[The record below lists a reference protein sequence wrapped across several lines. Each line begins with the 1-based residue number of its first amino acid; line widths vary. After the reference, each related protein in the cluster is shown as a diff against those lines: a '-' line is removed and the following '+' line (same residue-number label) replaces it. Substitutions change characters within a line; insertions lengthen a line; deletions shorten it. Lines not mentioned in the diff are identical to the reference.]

1 MGYKILKGA
10 MVGILFGVCG
20 GILLTSV
27 LHIAGGGSVRDVVS
41 LFREGNMK
49 MLFAGQK
56 MSDED
61 LAELEAVFG
70 DAGMAR
76 ICAGGTETADGLSE
90 MYGNTDNFAGEYR
103 NADNL
108 DEVYNRVDG
117 YDASGNADGMYADV
131 YEDAIR
137 SPEDVIVR
145 FHVRANSD
153 SEEDLALK
161 YEVRDAVLAEL
172 ADGLKTVEDD
182 GAALRYIMQ
191 KLPDIRQAARAVVD
205 EAGYDYTISAY
216 IVREEFPIREYG
228 ELVLPAGTYRAL
240 RVDIGAAKG
249 ENFWCMLYPM
259 MCYTMDA
266 GAVVDSEDAEKLAQA
281 LDEESYEKLFVK
293 RDAKGDNVK
302 VRLKILE
309 WLQDTF

>member
-10 MVGILFGVCG
+10 MVGILLGVCG

-27 LHIAGGGSVRDVVS
+27 LHIAGDGSARDVVS
-41 LFREGNMK
+41 LFRAGNMK
-49 MLFAGQK
+49 MLFADQEI
-56 MSDED
+56 SEED
-61 LAELEAVFG
+61 QAELEAVFG

-76 ICAGGTETADGLSE
+76 SSAGGTETAEGS
-90 MYGNTDNFAGEYR
+90 
-103 NADNL
+103 
-108 DEVYNRVDG
+108 
-117 YDASGNADGMYADV
+117 ADV
-131 YEDAIR
+131 YEDALK

-172 ADGLKTVEDD
+172 ADGLETVEDD

-205 EAGYDYTISAY
+205 ESGYDYTISAY

-293 RDAKGDNVK
+293 REAKPGDVK
-302 VRLKILE
+302 VKLKILE

>member
-10 MVGILFGVCG
+10 MVGILLGVCG

-56 MSDED
+56 ISDED
-61 LAELEAVFG
+61 QAELEAVFG

-76 ICAGGTETADGLSE
+76 ICAGGTETADG
-90 MYGNTDNFAGEYR
+90 MY
-103 NADNL
+103 
-108 DEVYNRVDG
+108 
-117 YDASGNADGMYADV
+117 GNADGSADV

-191 KLPDIRQAARAVVD
+191 ELPDIRQAARAVVD

>member
-10 MVGILFGVCG
+10 MVGILLGVCG

-41 LFREGNMK
+41 LFRAGNMK

-56 MSDED
+56 ISEED
-61 LAELEAVFG
+61 QAELEAVFG
-70 DAGMAR
+70 DAGKAR
-76 ICAGGTETADGLSE
+76 SSAGGTETADGS
-90 MYGNTDNFAGEYR
+90 
-103 NADNL
+103 
-108 DEVYNRVDG
+108 
-117 YDASGNADGMYADV
+117 ADV
-131 YEDAIR
+131 YEDALK

-161 YEVRDAVLAEL
+161 YVVRDAVLAEL
-172 ADGLKTVEDD
+172 ADGLETVEDD

-216 IVREEFPIREYG
+216 VVREEFPIREYG

-266 GAVVDSEDAEKLAQA
+266 GAVVDSEDAEELAQA

-293 RDAKGDNVK
+293 REAKGDNVK

>member
-10 MVGILFGVCG
+10 MVGILLGVCG

-56 MSDED
+56 ISDED
-61 LAELEAVFG
+61 QAELEAVFG

-76 ICAGGTETADGLSE
+76 ICAGGTETADG
-90 MYGNTDNFAGEYR
+90 MY
-103 NADNL
+103 
-108 DEVYNRVDG
+108 
-117 YDASGNADGMYADV
+117 GNADGSADV

-281 LDEESYEKLFVK
+281 LDEENYEKLFVK
-293 RDAKGDNVK
+293 RDTKPGDVK
-302 VRLKILE
+302 VKLKILE

>member
-10 MVGILFGVCG
+10 MVGILLGVCG

-56 MSDED
+56 ISDED
-61 LAELEAVFG
+61 QAELEAVFG

-76 ICAGGTETADGLSE
+76 SSAGGTE
-90 MYGNTDNFAGEYR
+90 M
-103 NADNL
+103 
-108 DEVYNRVDG
+108 
-117 YDASGNADGMYADV
+117 ADGMYADV
-131 YEDAIR
+131 YEDTIR

-172 ADGLKTVEDD
+172 ADGLETVEDD

-293 RDAKGDNVK
+293 RDAKPGDVK
-302 VRLKILE
+302 VKLKILE

>member
-10 MVGILFGVCG
+10 MVGILLGVCG

-56 MSDED
+56 ISDED
-61 LAELEAVFG
+61 QAELEAVFG

-76 ICAGGTETADGLSE
+76 ICAGGTET
-90 MYGNTDNFAGEYR
+90 
-103 NADNL
+103 
-108 DEVYNRVDG
+108 
-117 YDASGNADGMYADV
+117 ADGMYADV

-293 RDAKGDNVK
+293 RDAKPGDVK
-302 VRLKILE
+302 VKLKILE

>member
-10 MVGILFGVCG
+10 MVGILLGICG

-56 MSDED
+56 ISEED
-61 LAELEAVFG
+61 QAELEAVFG
-70 DAGMAR
+70 DAGKAR
-76 ICAGGTETADGLSE
+76 SSAGGTETADDS
-90 MYGNTDNFAGEYR
+90 
-103 NADNL
+103 
-108 DEVYNRVDG
+108 
-117 YDASGNADGMYADV
+117 ADV
-131 YEDAIR
+131 YEDALK

-172 ADGLKTVEDD
+172 ADGLETVEDD

-266 GAVVDSEDAEKLAQA
+266 GAVVDSEDTEKLAQA

-293 RDAKGDNVK
+293 REAKPGDVK
-302 VRLKILE
+302 VKLKILE

>member
-10 MVGILFGVCG
+10 MVGILLGVCG

-56 MSDED
+56 ISDED
-61 LAELEAVFG
+61 QAELEAVFG
-70 DAGMAR
+70 DAVMER
-76 ICAGGTETADGLSE
+76 ICAGDTEMTDSSDAI
-90 MYGNTDNFAGEYR
+90 YGN
-103 NADNL
+103 
-108 DEVYNRVDG
+108 
-117 YDASGNADGMYADV
+117 ADV

-191 KLPDIRQAARAVVD
+191 KLPDIRQAARVVVD

-216 IVREEFPIREYG
+216 VVREEFPIREYG

-293 RDAKGDNVK
+293 RDAKPGDVK
-302 VRLKILE
+302 VKLKILE

>member
-10 MVGILFGVCG
+10 MVGILLGVCG

-56 MSDED
+56 ISDED
-61 LAELEAVFG
+61 QAELEAVFG

-76 ICAGGTETADGLSE
+76 ICAGGTETADGS
-90 MYGNTDNFAGEYR
+90 MY
-103 NADNL
+103 
-108 DEVYNRVDG
+108 
-117 YDASGNADGMYADV
+117 GNADGSADV

-153 SEEDLALK
+153 SEEDLSLK

-240 RVDIGAAKG
+240 RVDIGEAKG

-266 GAVVDSEDAEKLAQA
+266 GAVVDSEDTEKLAQA

>member
-1 MGYKILKGA
+1 MEEFVMGYKILKGA
-10 MVGILFGVCG
+10 MVGILLGVCG

-56 MSDED
+56 ISEED
-61 LAELEAVFG
+61 QAELEAVFG

-76 ICAGGTETADGLSE
+76 SSAGGTETADDS
-90 MYGNTDNFAGEYR
+90 AGEYR
-103 NADNL
+103 HAD
-108 DEVYNRVDG
+108 DAKEVYNRADG
-117 YDASGNADGMYADV
+117 YDASGNTDGMYADV
-131 YEDAIR
+131 YEDALK

-172 ADGLKTVEDD
+172 ADGLETVEDD

-216 IVREEFPIREYG
+216 VVREEFPIREYG

-266 GAVVDSEDAEKLAQA
+266 GAVVDSEDTEKLAQA

>member
-10 MVGILFGVCG
+10 MVGILLGVCG

-56 MSDED
+56 ISDED
-61 LAELEAVFG
+61 QADLEAVFVDSGETESLSG
-70 DAGMAR
+70 DVDDVAEKSG
-76 ICAGGTETADGLSE
+76 IC
-90 MYGNTDNFAGEYR
+90 
-103 NADNL
+103 
-108 DEVYNRVDG
+108 
-117 YDASGNADGMYADV
+117 ADV
-131 YEDAIR
+131 YEDALK
-137 SPEDVIVR
+137 SPEDVVVR

-153 SEEDLALK
+153 SETDLALK
-161 YEVRDAVLAEL
+161 YEVRDAVLALL
-172 ADGLKTVEDD
+172 AED
-182 GAALRYIMQ
+182 LQ
-191 KLPDIRQAARAVVD
+191 KAENDS
-205 EAGYDYTISAY
+205 EA
-216 IVREEFPIREYG
+216 
-228 ELVLPAGTYRAL
+228 TYRAL
-240 RVDIGAAKG
+240 RIDIGEAKG

-266 GAVVDSEDAEKLAQA
+266 GAVVDSADAEKLAQA

-293 RDAKGDNVK
+293 RDIKPGDVK
-302 VRLKILE
+302 VKLKILE

>member
-10 MVGILFGVCG
+10 MVGILLGVCG

-56 MSDED
+56 ISDED
-61 LAELEAVFG
+61 QAELEAVFG

-76 ICAGGTETADGLSE
+76 SSAGGTETA
-90 MYGNTDNFAGEYR
+90 GEYR
-103 NADNL
+103 HADDAN
-108 DEVYNRVDG
+108 EVYNRADG
-117 YDASGNADGMYADV
+117 YDASGNTDGMYADV
-131 YEDAIR
+131 YEDALK

-172 ADGLKTVEDD
+172 ADGLETVEDD

-216 IVREEFPIREYG
+216 VVREEFPIREYG

-266 GAVVDSEDAEKLAQA
+266 GAVVDSADAEKLAQA

-293 RDAKGDNVK
+293 RDTKPGDVK
-302 VRLKILE
+302 VKLKILE

>member
-10 MVGILFGVCG
+10 MVGILLGVCG

-56 MSDED
+56 ISEED
-61 LAELEAVFG
+61 QAELEAVFG

-76 ICAGGTETADGLSE
+76 SSAGGTETAEGS
-90 MYGNTDNFAGEYR
+90 
-103 NADNL
+103 
-108 DEVYNRVDG
+108 
-117 YDASGNADGMYADV
+117 ADV
-131 YEDAIR
+131 YEDALK

-172 ADGLKTVEDD
+172 ADGLETVEDD

-216 IVREEFPIREYG
+216 VVREEFPIREYG

-266 GAVVDSEDAEKLAQA
+266 GAVVDSEDTEKLVQA

-293 RDAKGDNVK
+293 REAKGDNVK

>member
-10 MVGILFGVCG
+10 MVGILLGVCG

-56 MSDED
+56 ISDED
-61 LAELEAVFG
+61 QAELEAVFG

-76 ICAGGTETADGLSE
+76 SNAGGTET
-90 MYGNTDNFAGEYR
+90 
-103 NADNL
+103 
-108 DEVYNRVDG
+108 
-117 YDASGNADGMYADV
+117 ADGMYADV

-172 ADGLKTVEDD
+172 ADGLETVEDD

-266 GAVVDSEDAEKLAQA
+266 GAVVDSEDTEKLAQA

-293 RDAKGDNVK
+293 RDAKPGDVK
-302 VRLKILE
+302 VKLKILE

>member
-10 MVGILFGVCG
+10 MVGILLGVCG

-56 MSDED
+56 ISDED
-61 LAELEAVFG
+61 QAELEAVFG

-76 ICAGGTETADGLSE
+76 ICAGGTETADG
-90 MYGNTDNFAGEYR
+90 MY
-103 NADNL
+103 
-108 DEVYNRVDG
+108 
-117 YDASGNADGMYADV
+117 SNADGSADV

-266 GAVVDSEDAEKLAQA
+266 GAVVDSEDAEKLEQA

>member
-10 MVGILFGVCG
+10 MVGILLGVCG

-41 LFREGNMK
+41 LFRAGNMK

-56 MSDED
+56 ISEED
-61 LAELEAVFG
+61 QAELEAVFG

-76 ICAGGTETADGLSE
+76 SSAGGTETAEGS
-90 MYGNTDNFAGEYR
+90 
-103 NADNL
+103 
-108 DEVYNRVDG
+108 
-117 YDASGNADGMYADV
+117 ADV
-131 YEDAIR
+131 YEDALK

-172 ADGLKTVEDD
+172 ADGLETVEDD

-191 KLPDIRQAARAVVD
+191 KLPDIRKAARAVVD

-293 RDAKGDNVK
+293 RDAKPGDVK
-302 VRLKILE
+302 VKLKILE
-309 WLQDTF
+309 WLQDIF

>member
-1 MGYKILKGA
+1 MEEFVMGYKILKGA
-10 MVGILFGVCG
+10 MVGILLGVCG

-56 MSDED
+56 ISDED
-61 LAELEAVFG
+61 QAELEAVFG

-76 ICAGGTETADGLSE
+76 ICAGGKET
-90 MYGNTDNFAGEYR
+90 
-103 NADNL
+103 
-108 DEVYNRVDG
+108 
-117 YDASGNADGMYADV
+117 ADGMYADV
-131 YEDAIR
+131 YEDTIR

-172 ADGLKTVEDD
+172 ADGLETVEDD

>member
-10 MVGILFGVCG
+10 MVGILLGVCG

-56 MSDED
+56 ISDED
-61 LAELEAVFG
+61 QAELEAVFG

-76 ICAGGTETADGLSE
+76 ICAGGTETADG
-90 MYGNTDNFAGEYR
+90 MY
-103 NADNL
+103 
-108 DEVYNRVDG
+108 
-117 YDASGNADGMYADV
+117 GNADGSADV

>member
-1 MGYKILKGA
+1 MEEFVMGYKILKGA
-10 MVGILFGVCG
+10 MVGILLGVCG

-56 MSDED
+56 ISEED
-61 LAELEAVFG
+61 QAELEAVFG

-76 ICAGGTETADGLSE
+76 SSAGGTETADGS
-90 MYGNTDNFAGEYR
+90 
-103 NADNL
+103 
-108 DEVYNRVDG
+108 
-117 YDASGNADGMYADV
+117 ADV
-131 YEDAIR
+131 YEDALK

-172 ADGLKTVEDD
+172 ADGLETVEDD

-216 IVREEFPIREYG
+216 VVREEFPIREYG

-240 RVDIGAAKG
+240 RVDIGEAKG

-266 GAVVDSEDAEKLAQA
+266 GAVVDSEDAEKLAHA
-281 LDEESYEKLFVK
+281 LNEESYEKLFVK
-293 RDAKGDNVK
+293 RDAKPGDVK
-302 VRLKILE
+302 VKLKILE

>member
-10 MVGILFGVCG
+10 MVGILLGVCG

-56 MSDED
+56 ISDED
-61 LAELEAVFG
+61 QAELEAVFG
-70 DAGMAR
+70 DAGMAG
-76 ICAGGTETADGLSE
+76 ICAGGTETADG
-90 MYGNTDNFAGEYR
+90 MY
-103 NADNL
+103 
-108 DEVYNRVDG
+108 
-117 YDASGNADGMYADV
+117 GNADGSADV

-191 KLPDIRQAARAVVD
+191 KLPDIRQTARAVVD
-205 EAGYDYTISAY
+205 EAGHDYTISAY
-216 IVREEFPIREYG
+216 VVREEFPIREYG

-266 GAVVDSEDAEKLAQA
+266 GAVVDSEDTEKLAQA

>member
-10 MVGILFGVCG
+10 MVGILLGVCG

-56 MSDED
+56 ISDED
-61 LAELEAVFG
+61 QAELEAVFG

-76 ICAGGTETADGLSE
+76 ICAGGTET
-90 MYGNTDNFAGEYR
+90 
-103 NADNL
+103 
-108 DEVYNRVDG
+108 
-117 YDASGNADGMYADV
+117 ADGMYADV

-228 ELVLPAGTYRAL
+228 DLVLPAGTYRAL

-266 GAVVDSEDAEKLAQA
+266 GAVVDSEDTEKLAQA

-293 RDAKGDNVK
+293 RDAKPGDVK
-302 VRLKILE
+302 VKLKILE